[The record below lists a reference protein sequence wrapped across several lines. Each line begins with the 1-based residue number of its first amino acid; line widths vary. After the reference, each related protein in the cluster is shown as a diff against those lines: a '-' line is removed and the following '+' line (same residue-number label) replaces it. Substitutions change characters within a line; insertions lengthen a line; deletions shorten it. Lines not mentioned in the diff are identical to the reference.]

1 MAQNNWI
8 NITLSPAAASQ
19 PDRESHSNGSSR
31 GASAS
36 GDLTISF
43 DSSKIT
49 NVTLLKS
56 AVSTALA
63 LGMQQLPR

>member
-8 NITLSPAAASQ
+8 NIALSPAAASQ
-19 PDRESHSNGSSR
+19 PDRENHANGSAR
-31 GASAS
+31 GAAAS

-43 DSSKIT
+43 DSAKIT
-49 NVTLLKS
+49 SVTLLKS

-63 LGMQQLPR
+63 IAMQQMPK

>member
-8 NITLSPAAASQ
+8 NITLSPAATKQ
-19 PDRESHSNGSSR
+19 PDLADHQNGSAR

-43 DSSKIT
+43 DSTKIT
-49 NVTLLKS
+49 SVTLLKS
-56 AVSTALA
+56 AVATALTLA
-63 LGMQQLPR
+63 MQQLPK

>member
-8 NITLSPAAASQ
+8 NITLSPAATKQ
-19 PDRESHSNGSSR
+19 PDRSNHTNGSAR

-43 DSSKIT
+43 DSTKIT
-49 NVTLLKS
+49 NATLLKS
-56 AVSTALA
+56 AVATALSIA
-63 LGMQQLPR
+63 MQQMPN

>member
-8 NITLSPAAASQ
+8 NVTLSPAAAKQ
-19 PDRESHSNGSSR
+19 PDRSDHGNSIAR

-43 DSSKIT
+43 DSAKIT
-49 NVTLLKS
+49 SVTLMKS
-56 AVSTALA
+56 AVATALESA
-63 LGMQQLPR
+63 MQMLPK

>member
-8 NITLSPAAASQ
+8 NVTLSPAAASQ
-19 PDRESHSNGSSR
+19 PDRENHSNGSSR
-31 GASAS
+31 GSAAS

-43 DSSKIT
+43 DSAKIT

-56 AVSTALA
+56 AVSTALQIA
-63 LGMQQLPR
+63 MQQLPK

>member
-8 NITLSPAAASQ
+8 NISLSPNAAST
-19 PDRESHSNGSSR
+19 PDRENHVNGSSR
-31 GASAS
+31 SAAAS

-43 DSSKIT
+43 DSAKIT

-56 AVSTALA
+56 AVATALQVA
-63 LGMQQLPR
+63 MQQMPK

>member
-8 NITLSPAAASQ
+8 NITLSPAASKQ
-19 PDRESHSNGSSR
+19 PDRSDHVNAPAR

-43 DSSKIT
+43 DSSKVT
-49 NVTLLKS
+49 SVTLLKS
-56 AVSTALA
+56 AVFTALEIA
-63 LGMQQLPR
+63 MQQMPK